1 MLLYLFTHFDYSIL
15 VSPSTYYQMKLAC
28 ENQDECDSA
37 DDDIDIDY
45 AKWSFIDTST
55 TTTTTTQHHLP
66 SSQIKMA
73 SANRIRERYLHQLGL
88 QRGGGGAPAA
98 QQQQQQ
104 HVVVISG
111 LPSLPEDRATTNS
124 YHDQQHVLESH
135 DFSIVSRLSHHTHE
149 NTSGA
154 SSIVDGEEDVGGG
167 EENSWNGQQPPQRTS
182 SKTLY
187 LPSISPNRLT
197 SMALPCPMALKN
209 MPLPPAK
216 PTPSSTALSS
226 LSHWRNNSNSL
237 SKSASVLL
245 DSAEY
250 DSVCSVGTCTTAE
263 SSLMLAKDWGA
274 HPPHIPPSAPT
285 LPSANSSLQGEG
297 SHSPVSF
304 TPGVYFQPTTTTMG
318 RIGSGSSFCTSQ
330 GQQLLLSQH
339 SRLGGVGAAAS
350 HCPTTSSLAHAL
362 HRFNIDSDCEAS
374 LASNSIVEDH
384 AAMDYEDHTHDDD
397 TASRSSI
404 SSYISAGTNT
414 TGGGGSIKSQ
424 HSHSKKNK
432 VSKKVHHHHQSSSR
446 HANSSCTMDRAS
458 AHERIL
464 KVRNDHSKNMRANLA
479 QSHRN
484 TAGNL
489 SLVMAQGAAAGT
501 TSGAGGDNIP
511 LVHHVHGSDRVRP
524 NHPLPT
530 SSSSSNTFARDDKVC
545 YDLGR
550 TPTASNCRSE
560 LHKLKEL
567 GLVMINGVECTSS
580 GIESS
585 SLLLP
590 MGVHISQDRSFYP
603 YPPTK
608 GIPMVGPPHHRQ
620 QPLQPPAGGPSW
632 TGVAARPLQVHPE
645 LVSRA
650 PTPPPKLGWMSF
662 PQQGGSSGPE
672 ELVSST
678 TASEEVKSRIDEDT
692 TNDDSASVQ
701 HTNHSIEDVMEVAMT
716 LSKLGGGGVRNNGPI
731 PRFR

>member
-1 MLLYLFTHFDYSIL
+1 
-15 VSPSTYYQMKLAC
+15 MKVGV
-28 ENQDECDSA
+28 DRHECDSA
-37 DDDIDIDY
+37 DDDIDY

-98 QQQQQQ
+98 QQQQ

-154 SSIVDGEEDVGGG
+154 SSIVDGEEELGGGG
-167 EENSWNGQQPPQRTS
+167 EENSWNGQQQQQQRTS

-209 MPLPPAK
+209 VSLPPAK
-216 PTPSSTALSS
+216 PTPSPNALSS
-226 LSHWRNNSNSL
+226 LSHWRNNSTSL

-274 HPPHIPPSAPT
+274 YPPQQPPSIAPT

-304 TPGVYFQPTTTTMG
+304 TPGVYFQPNTTTTTTMG
-318 RIGSGSSFCTSQ
+318 RIGSSSSFCTTQ

-339 SRLGGVGAAAS
+339 SRLGGVGAAGS

-374 LASNSIVEDH
+374 LASNSIVEDY
-384 AAMDYEDHTHDDD
+384 AAMDYEDHTHEDD

-404 SSYISAGTNT
+404 SSYISAGTST

-424 HSHSKKNK
+424 HSHSKKSK
-432 VSKKVHHHHQSSSR
+432 SKKVHHHHHHHHQSSSR
-446 HANSSCTMDRAS
+446 HASNSSCTMDRAL

-464 KVRNDHSKNMRANLA
+464 KVRNEHSKNMRANLA
-479 QSHRN
+479 HSHRN
-484 TAGNL
+484 MTGATAGNL

-501 TSGAGGDNIP
+501 TSGVGGDNIP
-511 LVHHVHGSDRVRP
+511 LVHHVHGSDRTRP
-524 NHPLPT
+524 NHPPPT
-530 SSSSSNTFARDDKVC
+530 SSASTLDRDDKVC

-580 GIESS
+580 GVESS

-620 QPLQPPAGGPSW
+620 QPLQSPAVGPSW

-645 LVSRA
+645 LVLRA
-650 PTPPPKLGWMSF
+650 PTPPPKLGWMTF

-672 ELVSST
+672 EVVSST
-678 TASEEVKSRIDEDT
+678 TVLEQVKSRIDEDA
-692 TNDDSASVQ
+692 TNDDSASLQ

-716 LSKLGGGGVRNNGPI
+716 LSNLGGGGVRNNGPI